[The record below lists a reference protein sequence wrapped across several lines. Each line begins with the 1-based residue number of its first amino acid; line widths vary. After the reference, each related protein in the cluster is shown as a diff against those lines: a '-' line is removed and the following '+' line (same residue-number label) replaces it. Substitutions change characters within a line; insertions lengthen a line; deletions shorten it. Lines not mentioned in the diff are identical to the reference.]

1 MAVVINKEDRFM
13 FLFVII
19 VIVVNLI
26 TLIVLFD
33 IVWSVISQPLQ
44 FVLNEISLFLSKN
57 RVLDYNF
64 PLIID

>member
-13 FLFVII
+13 FLLVII
-19 VIVVNLI
+19 VLIVSLI
-26 TLIVLFD
+26 TLIVLFG
-33 IVWSVISQPLQ
+33 IVWSFISQPLQ